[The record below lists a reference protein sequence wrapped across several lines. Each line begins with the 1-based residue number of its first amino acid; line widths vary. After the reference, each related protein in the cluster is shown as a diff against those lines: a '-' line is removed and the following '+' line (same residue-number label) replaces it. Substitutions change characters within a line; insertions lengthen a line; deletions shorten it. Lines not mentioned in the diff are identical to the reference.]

1 MARRSLRNRLAIA
14 LIATAI
20 VSVGVTAIVSVGLVR
35 NYAQDSA
42 QRDLEH
48 VASTL
53 ADDPGV
59 FGEVRSLRAMGN
71 VLHGTGYL
79 IGVALDDGTI
89 RRDLAGASGRIDVA
103 PLASGRATRGT
114 VGLGNDD
121 YAYYGIPVVGAP
133 PITGL
138 ILARPVAGPREL
150 WRPIVARVLLAGL
163 AAVLAAAVLSTLLAR
178 RLVLPLRDV
187 ASAAERIAAGDLNQ
201 RVEVESDD
209 EVGEMA
215 TSFNSMAAGLAEAQR
230 REREFLAS
238 VSHELRTPLTA
249 IRGYA
254 EALTDDAI
262 RDREGRA
269 RALGVIRSEAGRL
282 ERLVQDVMDLARLG
296 AKTFEL
302 HPREVDLAAGLREAA
317 TAHSAQALESD
328 LHLAVE
334 IPERL
339 PAHTDPDRVR
349 QVVSNLVENAIR
361 VTPAGGSVRIA
372 ATGVD
377 AGVVIEVADT
387 GPGIRP
393 EDRPHVFERSYLWRA
408 SRDHQ
413 QVGTGLGLAIVRELV
428 QALGGTVEVD
438 SVEDA
443 GTTFRVRLPA
453 DHRVSARV

>member
-1 MARRSLRNRLAIA
+1 VARRSLRSRLAIA

-48 VASTL
+48 VASRL
-53 ADDPGV
+53 AEDPGV
-59 FGEVRSLRAMGN
+59 FGEVRSLRAIGN

-79 IGVALDDGTI
+79 IGVALTDGTI
-89 RRDLAGASGRIDVA
+89 RRDLAGASGRIDVG
-103 PLASGRATRGT
+103 PLASGQTTRGT
-114 VGLGNDD
+114 TPLGGED

-133 PITGL
+133 PVAGL

-163 AAVLAAAVLSTLLAR
+163 AAVLAAAVLSALLAR
-178 RLVLPLRDV
+178 RLVRPLRDV
-187 ASAAERIAAGDLNQ
+187 ASAAERIAAGDLDQ
-201 RVEVESDD
+201 RVAVESDD

-215 TSFNSMAAGLAEAQR
+215 ASFNSMAAGLAEAQR

-262 RDREGRA
+262 RDGEGRA

-302 HPREVDLAAGLREAA
+302 HPRDVDLAAGLRDAA
-317 TAHSAQALESD
+317 AAHGAQAAGAEVR
-328 LHLAVE
+328 LAVE
-334 IPERL
+334 IPESL
-339 PAHTDPDRVR
+339 PARTDPDRVR
-349 QVVSNLVENAIR
+349 QVVSNLLENAIR
-361 VTPAGGSVRIA
+361 VTPGGGSVRLA
-372 ATGVD
+372 ATTVPG
-377 AGVVIEVADT
+377 GVVIEVADT

-393 EDRPHVFERSYLWRA
+393 ADRPHVFERSYLWRA

-428 QALGGTVEVD
+428 QALGGTVEVE
-438 SVEDA
+438 SEVDA
-443 GTTFRVRLPA
+443 GTIFRVKLPA
-453 DHRVSARV
+453 HHPAPARV